1 MPARFIHSRLSS
13 IYFPRSVSV
22 GPVITGASR
31 QMPHR
36 EIRSQS
42 MLSARAQTF
51 ALQHAQ
57 KTPAASRDRGFSE
70 TMTGT

>member
-13 IYFPRSVSV
+13 ICFPRSVSV
-22 GPVITGASR
+22 GPVITGASY

-42 MLSARAQTF
+42 MLSAREKI
-51 ALQHAQ
+51 ALQHAP
-57 KTPAASRDRGFSE
+57 KTAAASRDRGFLKR
-70 TMTGT
+70 